1 MKKAFF
7 NGKYITINISSNPGL
22 ANRASNNWTQMN
34 TFILSYDTPLTC
46 KEAQC
51 LCPCLCLCLLVSL
64 KCYSVDTVIFS
75 RISYIEFDEKRGNT
89 KIAAGRVW
97 RLFEVVWS
105 NLSKYADL
113 TREREPHLTTGCAVE
128 IPKYVRLQ

>member
-1 MKKAFF
+1 
-7 NGKYITINISSNPGL
+7 
-22 ANRASNNWTQMN
+22 MN
-34 TFILSYDTPLTC
+34 TFILSHDTLLTC

-51 LCPCLCLCLLVSL
+51 ICLCLCLLVSL

-89 KIAAGRVW
+89 KIVAGRAW

-113 TREREPHLTTGCAVE
+113 TREREPHLTTGRAVQL
-128 IPKYVRLQ
+128 PKYVRLQ